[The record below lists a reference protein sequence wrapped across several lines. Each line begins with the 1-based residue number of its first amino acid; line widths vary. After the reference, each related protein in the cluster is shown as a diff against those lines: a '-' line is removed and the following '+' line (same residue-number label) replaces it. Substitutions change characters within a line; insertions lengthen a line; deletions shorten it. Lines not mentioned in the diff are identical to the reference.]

1 MENHDNQNNEASG
14 QDEGRVWAD
23 DCVQDVL
30 WFLRRENNPS
40 VEEKNEFIDAQRVYL
55 LSACLRALSWERS
68 QGLLP
73 NEKFDFGLL
82 LRHMA
87 FSNICN
93 FIARDVPE
101 APSDIKKDAAA
112 YLSLLGVDINA
123 VMSGNAVP
131 EPEKHALIVKDFA
144 EIFTAISHLCEY
156 LNFNNMPGR
165 RLQRAIEMIDGL
177 TDNNELPTPWRDA
190 LFGSDVGGWSGEDE
204 EPPFVLELFYGD
216 KPEVPPP
223 ATLLSILGSTPP
235 LESPEPTPS
244 EPTSPEPTSSEPE
257 PTPETSEM
265 PIGDQIPPP
274 KANLASADE
283 TKCRCGGCCDCFR
296 DDNPKENMPTSSDEN
311 DEGKRVMDENEKTAK
326 EMGLHQIKETI
337 GFNLMSRR
345 GAAIRMLGMHVFDKF
360 PCFRE
365 FAEKARDSEAGAL
378 GEVWRLEYSSLSG
391 GETQRHAMEA
401 LLQHYLTHGEKA
413 LRYVAGQLKFHVM
426 EGYCPKMA
434 LVATE
439 TESFLFVHED
449 EDMGCPGFGFYV
461 YAWPQSIYK
470 NDGND
475 NPLIGFED
483 ENSSVNLL
491 SAITP
496 ASKFFREALEQ
507 IRLT

>member
-14 QDEGRVWAD
+14 QDEGRVWVD

-30 WFLRRENNPS
+30 WFFRRQNSS
-40 VEEKNEFIDAQRVYL
+40 VEEKNELIDAQRVYL

-73 NEKFDFGLL
+73 NEKFDFGLV

-87 FSNICN
+87 FGNICN
-93 FIARDVPE
+93 FTARNVPE
-101 APSDIKKDAAA
+101 APSDIKKDADT

-123 VMSGNAVP
+123 VMSGDTVP
-131 EPEKHALIVKDFA
+131 APEKHTLIVKEFA
-144 EIFTAISHLCEY
+144 EIFMAISHLCDY

-177 TDNNELPTPWRDA
+177 INNNEPSMPWRDA
-190 LFGSDVGGWSGEDE
+190 IFDSDVGVWSGDDE

-223 ATLLSILGSTPP
+223 ATLLSILGSAAP
-235 LESPEPTPS
+235 LGP
-244 EPTSPEPTSSEPE
+244 SEPE
-257 PTPETSEM
+257 PAPETSETS
-265 PIGDQIPPP
+265 ISDQIPPP
-274 KANLASADE
+274 EVNLANADE
-283 TKCRCGGCCDCFR
+283 TECDCGGYCDCFR
-296 DDNPKENMPTSSDEN
+296 DDSPKENMPTSSDEN
-311 DEGKRVMDENEKTAK
+311 DEGKRIMDENEKTAK
-326 EMGLHQIKETI
+326 EMGLHQIKETL

-365 FAEKARDSEAGAL
+365 FAEKARDSESGAL

-391 GETQRHAMEA
+391 GEAQRHAMEA
-401 LLQHYLTHGEKA
+401 LLQHYLSHGEKA

-426 EGYCPKMA
+426 EGYCPKVA

-483 ENSSVNLL
+483 ESSSVNLL
-491 SAITP
+491 STITP